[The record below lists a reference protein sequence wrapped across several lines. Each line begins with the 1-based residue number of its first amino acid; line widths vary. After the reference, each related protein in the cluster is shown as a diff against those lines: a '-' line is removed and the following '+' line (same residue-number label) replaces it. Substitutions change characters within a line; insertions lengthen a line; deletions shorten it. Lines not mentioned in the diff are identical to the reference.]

1 MLIMP
6 RLMAQL
12 LGFESQADVQAAK
25 RDSDLEL
32 EAEKTK
38 CDPSNVRL
46 LFQQSTIV
54 AFLDLTGAS
63 THRAAMCEPP
73 NQYPQQLYPRR

>member
-1 MLIMP
+1 MLTMP
-6 RLMAQL
+6 RLMAQF

-25 RDSDLEL
+25 PDSGLERGV
-32 EAEKTK
+32 EKTK
-38 CDPSNVRL
+38 CDPPNVRL

-54 AFLDLTGAS
+54 AFPDLTGAS
-63 THRAAMCEPP
+63 AHRAAMCETP